1 MHIIIIKY
9 SDVYTA
15 EYEHLRVFTLSPNG
29 LKWFM
34 NNRIILYRAEGVRKR
49 EIVGN
54 AESNVEW

>member
-34 NNRIILYRAEGVRKR
+34 NNRIIYRAEGVRERKR
-49 EIVGN
+49 VGN
-54 AESNVEW
+54 AENNVEW